1 MGYLLDT
8 HCWLWLQTEPER
20 FPDHLLNRLADRAVD
35 LFLSAAS
42 AWEIGIKHA
51 AGRLTL
57 PEPPT
62 VYVPEGMRRTG
73 TRELPVSHSHALAAA
88 SLPPHHR
95 DPFDRLLVAQSRIEA
110 LPLITTDRALQC
122 YDADLIRVR
131 KVSDN
136 KAGRRAI
143 PLFIP

>member
-20 FPDHLLNRLADRAVD
+20 FPDHLLSALADRAVD

-57 PEPPT
+57 PDAPA

-73 TRELPVSHSHALAAA
+73 TRELPVSHAHALAASA
-88 SLPPHHR
+88 LPPHHR
-95 DPFDRLLVAQSRIEA
+95 DPFDRLLVAQSRLEG
-110 LPLITTDRALQC
+110 LPLVTADRAIGR
-122 YDADLIRVR
+122 YEVEMIRV
-131 KVSDN
+131 
-136 KAGRRAI
+136 GRR
-143 PLFIP
+143 

>member
-57 PEPPT
+57 PEPPE

-73 TRELPVSHSHALAAA
+73 TRELPVSHAHALAAA
-88 SLPPHHR
+88 ALPPHHR
-95 DPFDRLLVAQSRIEA
+95 DPFDRLLVAQSGIEGLLLVTVDCA
-110 LPLITTDRALQC
+110 IQR
-122 YDADLIRVR
+122 YDVEVLRVR
-131 KVSDN
+131 P
-136 KAGRRAI
+136 R
-143 PLFIP
+143 

>member
-1 MGYLLDT
+1 MGFLLDT

-20 FPDHLLNRLADRAVD
+20 FPDRLLSSLADGSVD

-57 PEPPT
+57 PEAPA

-73 TRELPVSHSHALAAA
+73 TRELPVSHDHALAASA
-88 SLPPHHR
+88 LPPHHR
-95 DPFDRLLVAQSRIEA
+95 DPFDRLLVAQSRIEG
-110 LPLITTDRALQC
+110 LPLVTADRAIRR
-122 YDADLIRVR
+122 YEVEMIRV
-131 KVSDN
+131 
-136 KAGRRAI
+136 GRR
-143 PLFIP
+143 

>member
-20 FPDHLLNRLADRAVD
+20 FADPLLNKLSDRAVD

-57 PEPPT
+57 PEPPA

-73 TRELPVSHSHALAAA
+73 TRELPVSHAHALAAA
-88 SLPPHHR
+88 ALPLHHR
-95 DPFDRLLVAQSRIEA
+95 DPIDRLLVAQSRIEE
-110 LPLITTDRALQC
+110 LPLVTADRAIQQ
-122 YDADLIRVR
+122 YDVEVVR
-131 KVSDN
+131 I
-136 KAGRRAI
+136 GRR
-143 PLFIP
+143 

>member
-1 MGYLLDT
+1 VGYLLDT

-20 FPDHLLNRLADRAVD
+20 FSDHLLNKLSDRAVD

-57 PEPPT
+57 PEPPA

-73 TRELPVSHSHALAAA
+73 TRELPVSLAHALEAAA
-88 SLPPHHR
+88 LPPHHR
-95 DPFDRLLVAQSRIEA
+95 DPFDRLLVAQSRIEE
-110 LPLITTDRALQC
+110 LPLVTADRAIQQ
-122 YDADLIRVR
+122 YDVEVVRIR
-131 KVSDN
+131 
-136 KAGRRAI
+136 RR
-143 PLFIP
+143 